1 MDDDVENY
9 IALIVAKSNPNCERL
24 LVEFETYTKMMIE
37 KPQY

>member
-9 IALIVAKSNPNCERL
+9 VALIIEKSNPNCERL
-24 LVEFETYTKMMIE
+24 LAEFKTYTKVMME